1 MCVLHFIIF
10 VSRFLVQFFLFLMFR
25 QRTKNSSISIE
36 FRFCET
42 AKQRPDY
49 GCAVLQKRRGN
60 KMNDSGLES
69 V

>member
-42 AKQRPDY
+42 AE
-49 GCAVLQKRRGN
+49 LQKRRGN